1 MDSTFWIMAL
11 GGAAAA
17 IAVGALLLRRR
28 ADDTSPGPA
37 ARPRPASGASRVVD
51 ASPATS
57 PNDLHRPGPASGAAA
72 TAASPVAGIA
82 PFEPPSAVAVRQLRR
97 AQELTAAEREQ
108 VLTTFREVPRP
119 SRLLSRLVS
128 MDLMNE
134 ASSTELVAL
143 ISREPLIAAKVL
155 AAVNSPLHGLS
166 RPVSNLGQAVAYLG
180 VNRVRAICL
189 QYALMAAFQGDGPER
204 TRRLEAVW
212 NASALAAELT
222 QYPMQATGAEDP
234 GGLTSAVVLSFL
246 GTVAVTVALPA
257 AALARLP
264 ARDFLQRTTA
274 EQALLGLPAG
284 EIGRMLL
291 TGWDLPETI
300 VDGVAALDHVL
311 TTPWQRSA
319 GPLATR
325 LGFGYL
331 CARLGERLAAG
342 ELDTLQTFDLAAAPD
357 AGEFACLQTY
367 RTDPAFAALVAQL
380 RSTHVTQRVAQMVEP
395 LRGRSH
401 RVPRAAPAQ
410 A

>member
-1 MDSTFWIMAL
+1 MDSNFWILAL
-11 GGAAAA
+11 GGAVAA
-17 IAVGALLLRRR
+17 IAVGAAVLRRG
-28 ADDTSPGPA
+28 ADGTSAGPA
-37 ARPRPASGASRVVD
+37 PRPQRSAHASA
-51 ASPATS
+51 ATS
-57 PNDLHRPGPASGAAA
+57 ASDLRGAP
-72 TAASPVAGIA
+72 PVAGPPATTVSPAAGVA
-82 PFEPPSAVAVRQLRR
+82 PFEPPAAVAVLQLRR
-97 AQELTAAEREQ
+97 AHELAAVERER
-108 VLTTFREVPRP
+108 VLEAFREVPRP

-134 ASSTELVAL
+134 ASSAELVAL

-189 QYALMAAFQGDGPER
+189 QYALMAAFQGDSPER

-222 QYPMQATGAEDP
+222 QYPMQTTGAEDP
-234 GGLTSAVVLSFL
+234 GGLTGAVVLSFL

-257 AALARLP
+257 AELTRLP

-300 VDGVAALDHVL
+300 VDSVAALDHVL

-319 GPLATR
+319 GRQASR

-342 ELDTLQTFDLAAAPD
+342 ELDTLETFDLAAAPC

-367 RTDPAFAALVAQL
+367 LADPAFADLVAQL
-380 RSTHVTQRVAQMVEP
+380 RSPHVTRRIAQIVEP
-395 LRGRSH
+395 LRGGAH
-401 RVPRAAPAQ
+401 RAPRAAPAQ

>member
-1 MDSTFWIMAL
+1 MDSTFWILAL

-17 IAVGALLLRRR
+17 VAVGAMVLRRG
-28 ADDTSPGPA
+28 AGGTSPDPA
-37 ARPRPASGASRVVD
+37 PRARPSSGAVPAGP

-57 PNDLHRPGPASGAAA
+57 PGASRGASPASGVAA
-72 TAASPVAGIA
+72 TTASPTVATGPFDPPPAIA
-82 PFEPPSAVAVRQLRR
+82 VLQLRR
-97 AQELTAAEREQ
+97 AHELTAAEREQ

-134 ASSTELVAL
+134 ASSAELVAL

-189 QYALMAAFQGDGPER
+189 QYALMAAFQGDSPER

-222 QYPMQATGAEDP
+222 QYPMQTTGAADP

-274 EQALLGLPAG
+274 EQTLLGLPSG

-311 TTPWQRSA
+311 TTPWQRPA

-342 ELDTLQTFDLAAAPD
+342 ELDTLQAFDLAAAPD

-367 RTDPAFAALVAQL
+367 LADPGFAALVGQL

-395 LRGRSH
+395 LRGRTH
-401 RVPRAAPAQ
+401 RMPRAASAQ